1 MMEGTMSDPI
11 TLRPAEADDLD
22 AMAALNRAAVPA
34 VSDVDDLALW
44 RLIEQATPALVA
56 TEDGHVVAFVIAL
69 GPGVDYD
76 SPNYRFFAERHA
88 SFSYID
94 RVVVDPLYARRGI
107 GARLYDAVAADAVQR
122 GVPVVTAEVNVR
134 PPTRHRWPSTPPR
147 GSWAWASRTPRA
159 GASGCGCSCANWPDW
174 ARGGIRGRRVEHV
187 PLRAPWGC
195 SV

>member
-1 MMEGTMSDPI
+1 MEGTMSDPI
-11 TLRPAEADDLD
+11 TLRPAQADDLD

-44 RLIEQATPALVA
+44 RLVEQATPALVV
-56 TEDGHVVAFVIAL
+56 TDEGHVVAFVIAL

-94 RVVVDPLYARRGI
+94 RVVVDPSYARRGI

-134 PPTRHRWPSTPPR
+134 PPNEASLAFHAAQGFVGVGEQDTEG
-147 GSWAWASRTPRA
+147 GSK
-159 GASGCGCSCANWPDW
+159 
-174 ARGGIRGRRVEHV
+174 RVRLFVRE
-187 PLRAPWGC
+187 LA
-195 SV
+195 